1 MKKLGVTTKI
11 FIGLLLGVAAGVLC
25 YSANATDF
33 AVEYIAP
40 IGTIFLNLIKMLIV
54 PLVFSSLVI
63 GVTGL
68 GDIKKLGRIGVKTL
82 LLFFGTTIVSVTF
95 GLLLGNAIN
104 MGAGVTVKD
113 VATIEATQAPSLIET
128 IVAIFPANPLKALVE
143 AQMLPTIV
151 FALFIGVGI
160 LSVGKQAKPLEN
172 GINAIAEVM
181 YKLTA
186 FFMNLAPI
194 GVFGLITPI
203 VAKNGPEVLAPLSL
217 LILVVYAASFLQLLI
232 TYPIIVK
239 VFAKMSPIR
248 FLKAMLPSATLAFS
262 TCSSSGTLPI
272 TLKCTRDNLGVSNSV
287 ASFVLPLGATIHMDG
302 TSIYQGVCA
311 LFVASV
317 IGVELNLMQQITIV
331 STTVL
336 ASIGTAGVPGS
347 GFIMLTMVLTSI
359 GLPLEV
365 TGLIVG
371 VDRILDMARTL
382 VNVVGDAAVAVAVA
396 GLEGEQLN
404 MVEVSSGNA

>member
-1 MKKLGVTTKI
+1 MKKLGLTTKI
-11 FIGLLLGVAAGVLC
+11 FIGLLLGILAGVLC
-25 YSANATDF
+25 YSIQAGSFVD
-33 AVEYIAP
+33 EYVAP

-68 GDIKKLGRIGVKTL
+68 GDIKKLGRIGVKTI
-82 LLFFGTTIVSVTF
+82 LLFFATTIIAVTF
-95 GLLLGNAIN
+95 GLLLGNVVN
-104 MGAGVTVKD
+104 MGAGVTISQ
-113 VATIEATQAPSLIET
+113 ATVVEAKEAPTLIEN
-128 IVAIFPANPLKALVE
+128 IVAIFPANPLKAMVE
-143 AQMLPTIV
+143 AQMLPIIV
-151 FALFIGVGI
+151 FAIFIGVGI
-160 LSVGKQAKPLEN
+160 LMVGKKAKPVEDV
-172 GINAIAEVM
+172 ISAIADVM
-181 YKLTA
+181 YKITEII
-186 FFMNLAPI
+186 MKLAPI
-194 GVFGLITPI
+194 GVFGLITPV

-217 LILVVYAASFLQLLI
+217 LIVVAYGASFLQLII

-239 VFAKMSPIR
+239 LFANMNPIH
-248 FLKAMLPSATLAFS
+248 FFKVMLPSATLAFS
-262 TCSSSGTLPI
+262 TCSSSGTLPV
-272 TLKCTRDNLGVSNSV
+272 TLKCTRDELGVSNSV
-287 ASFVLPLGATIHMDG
+287 SSFVLPLGATIHMDG

-317 IGVELNLMQQITIV
+317 LGVELSLLQQITIV
-331 STTVL
+331 TTTVL

-396 GLEGEQLN
+396 GMEGEKLN
-404 MVEVSSGNA
+404 TGKTQ